1 MDARRMAVLGLVVV
15 VAAAGL
21 FLGPTGGSLAEAQ
34 VLRMKFAHFA
44 DESHPGH
51 LAAKMF
57 AETVDKRTNGQIKID
72 IYPANALGS
81 PPEQAEQV
89 KLGVT
94 DMGVPTSGQLDKWIK
109 AYGAVMLPFMYDDY
123 AHAHRVM
130 DGPSFQWFS
139 QMAEKEGFILLANWE
154 YGFRQTTNSK
164 RAINSPA
171 DLKGLKIRT
180 PPEIQI
186 QAAFEALGAIT
197 TVIAFPEVYMALA
210 QGVTDGQD
218 NPIPVI
224 YFNKFYE
231 VQKHLAITRHIYNNM
246 IHTISAKTW
255 AKLTPAQKSI
265 FREESL
271 KAGAYMRK
279 LIMDQE
285 EDLIGK
291 MEKTGVQVSR
301 PDPAP
306 FRAAMGPAY
315 ERIAKYA
322 GEENVKKFREFVEAA
337 RKK

>member
-1 MDARRMAVLGLVVV
+1 MKSRQWMCGAGVVLLVLSSLVWV
-15 VAAAGL
+15 GAGK
-21 FLGPTGGSLAEAQ
+21 AEAQ
-34 VLRMKFAHFA
+34 VFRMKLAHFA
-44 DESHPGH
+44 DEGHPGH
-51 LAAKMF
+51 LAAKQF
-57 AETVDKRTNGQIKID
+57 AAAVDERTKGQIKID
-72 IYPANALGS
+72 IYPANTLGS

-123 AHAHRVM
+123 PHAHRAM

-139 QMAEKEGFILLANWE
+139 QMAEKEGFILLSNWE
-154 YGFRQTTNSK
+154 YGFRQTTNN
-164 RAINSPA
+164 RRPINSPA
-171 DLKGLKIRT
+171 DVKGLKIRT

-186 QAAFEALGAIT
+186 QSAFEALGAVT
-197 TVIAFPEVYMALA
+197 TIIAFPEVYMALA

-224 YFNKFYE
+224 YFMKFYE

-255 AKLTPAQKSI
+255 AKLSPEQKTI
-265 FREESL
+265 FQEESV

-285 EDLIGK
+285 EELIGK
-291 MEKTGVQVSR
+291 MQAAGVQVTR

-315 ERIAKYA
+315 EKIAKYA